1 LERPKKAWVWAK
13 ARRSELL
20 AIRLSKRERAE
31 IDAEAIRTGETPSE
45 VGRRALRSAGI
56 LGASD
61 G

>member
-1 LERPKKAWVWAK
+1 MWAK

-45 VGRRALRSAGI
+45 IGRRALRAAGI